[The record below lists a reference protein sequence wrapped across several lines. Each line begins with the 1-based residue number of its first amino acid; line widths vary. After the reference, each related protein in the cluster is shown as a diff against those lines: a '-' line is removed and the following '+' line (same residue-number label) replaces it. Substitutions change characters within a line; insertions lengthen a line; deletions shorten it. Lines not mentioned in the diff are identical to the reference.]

1 MAFPLLNCVNSLP
14 FNQTRKERGLK
25 KGVNRPMDSKYE
37 GLLLQLIK
45 EKTEL
50 EIRLKENEN
59 FQLNRSMRDS
69 DGELS
74 QYDNHPADTATSMY
88 EREKDV
94 ALNEHEHHHLEDIEH
109 ALQRMDEGDYG
120 ICKRCGKEIA
130 FERMEAMP
138 TAVYCKAHQIVPKY
152 TSERPVEEDV
162 LTGFEQF
169 NFDGKDDETQFDA
182 EDSWQAVAR
191 FNELPTVNYDDLD
204 SEEARG
210 YVEPIEGFI
219 ITDLEGNVV
228 EESIDINRNR
238 AYEDYLDKGEGY
250 GMVWEDEIINS
261 DEDND

>member
-1 MAFPLLNCVNSLP
+1 
-14 FNQTRKERGLK
+14 
-25 KGVNRPMDSKYE
+25 MDSKYE
-37 GLLLQLIK
+37 GLRQKLIK
-45 EKTEL
+45 EKADL

-74 QYDNHPADTATSMY
+74 HVDNHPADTATKMY

-94 ALNEHEHHHLEDIEH
+94 ALLEHEKNHLEDIED
-109 ALQRMDEGDYG
+109 ALQRMTEGEDYG

-138 TAVYCKAHQIVPKY
+138 TAEYCIEHQIVPKY

-162 LTGFEQF
+162 LTGFGQF
-169 NFDGKDDETQFDA
+169 NFDRKDDETEFDA

-191 FNELPTVNYDDLD
+191 YNELQGVNYEDVDAD
-204 SEEARG
+204 EPRG

-219 ITDLEGNVV
+219 ITDMEGNVI
-228 EESIDINRNR
+228 EENRDFTRNGV
-238 AYEDYLDKGEGY
+238 YEDYLNNGEGY
-250 GMVWEDEIINS
+250 GVIWENEIVMPDEDEF
-261 DEDND
+261 ND